1 MKKTRNKGLIRKS
14 EHSIEE
20 VYAAVSSTMFNKR
33 KTRIMFQGDEIKT
46 TSQRYQ
52 LFFTKGMRCVN
63 CGIEGRFF
71 AKEKTLNDQ
80 RYHLN
85 LYAVNA
91 IGQEVLMTKD
101 HIIPKSKG
109 GKNKLEN
116 YQTMCMVCNAKKG
129 NKCDEP
135 V

>member
-1 MKKTRNKGLIRKS
+1 MKNTINKGLTRKS
-14 EHSIEE
+14 KHSIEE
-20 VYAAVSSTMFNKR
+20 VYKAVSSTMFNKR
-33 KTRIMFQGDEIKT
+33 KTWIMFRGDEIKA

-71 AKEKTLNDQ
+71 AKEKKLNDQ

-85 LYAVNA
+85 LYAVNPN
-91 IGQEVLMTKD
+91 GQEVLMTKD
-101 HIIPKSKG
+101 HIVPQSMG
-109 GKNKLEN
+109 GKNTLDN
-116 YQTMCMVCNAKKG
+116 YQTMCVVCNARKG